1 MMAMNEFRSA
11 LFIPGGNEK
20 MLNKASSID
29 ADLIIFDLEDSVL
42 EAEKPNA
49 RRLVQQVLQDE
60 ALAQRSLAVRIN
72 AMDTPHLQEDLAVV
86 MAGQPDIILL
96 PKLENGE
103 QLLQLS
109 ALLDSLEAKNNIP
122 ANSTKVIAITGET
135 PTGVLGFDS
144 IDNPCDRLVGLSWGP
159 EDLATELG
167 ATANRDTEGKFLPPF
182 ELLRTLCLLKAKEL
196 GVQAIDTVFTGI
208 GNSEGLVAECIAA
221 HSIGYTGKLAIHP
234 SQIELIN
241 QAFSPTE
248 EELIRAKKIV
258 DLFAAN
264 PNAGALQLDNKMVDI
279 PHLKQAQRLLARSD
293 NSS

>member
-1 MMAMNEFRSA
+1 MNEFRSA

-42 EAEKPNA
+42 EAEKPTA

-122 ANSTKVIAITGET
+122 AKSTKVIAITGET

-167 ATANRDTEGKFLPPF
+167 ATANRDGEGKFLPPF
-182 ELLRTLCLLKAKEL
+182 ELLRTLCLLKAKQL

-208 GNSEGLVAECIAA
+208 GNSEGLSAECIAA

-234 SQIELIN
+234 SQVELIN

-293 NSS
+293 NSG

>member
-42 EAEKPNA
+42 EAEKPTA

-122 ANSTKVIAITGET
+122 AKSTKVIAITGET

-167 ATANRDTEGKFLPPF
+167 ATANRDGEGKFLPPF
-182 ELLRTLCLLKAKEL
+182 ELLRTLCLLKAKQL

-208 GNSEGLVAECIAA
+208 GNSEGLSAECIAA

-234 SQIELIN
+234 SQVELIN

-293 NSS
+293 NSG

>member
-1 MMAMNEFRSA
+1 MNEFRSA

-49 RRLVQQVLQDE
+49 RRLVQQVLQNE

-86 MAGQPDIILL
+86 MAGHPDIILL

-208 GNSEGLVAECIAA
+208 GNSEGLSAECVAA

-258 DLFAAN
+258 DLFTAN

>member
-167 ATANRDTEGKFLPPF
+167 ATANRDGEGKFLPPF
-182 ELLRTLCLLKAKEL
+182 ELLRTLCLLKAKQL

-208 GNSEGLVAECIAA
+208 GNSEGLSAECIAA

-234 SQIELIN
+234 SQVELIN

-293 NSS
+293 NSG

>member
-49 RRLVQQVLQDE
+49 RRLVQQVLQNE

-122 ANSTKVIAITGET
+122 AKSTKVIAITGET
-135 PTGVLGFDS
+135 PTGVLSFDS

-167 ATANRDTEGKFLPPF
+167 ATANRDAEGRFLPPF

-208 GNSEGLVAECIAA
+208 GNSEGLSAECVAA

-258 DLFAAN
+258 DLFTAN

>member
-1 MMAMNEFRSA
+1 MAMNEFRSA

-167 ATANRDTEGKFLPPF
+167 ATANRDGEGKFLPPF

-208 GNSEGLVAECIAA
+208 GNSEGLAAECIAA

-234 SQIELIN
+234 SQVELIN

-258 DLFAAN
+258 DLFVAN

>member
-1 MMAMNEFRSA
+1 
-11 LFIPGGNEK
+11 
-20 MLNKASSID
+20 
-29 ADLIIFDLEDSVL
+29 
-42 EAEKPNA
+42 
-49 RRLVQQVLQDE
+49 
-60 ALAQRSLAVRIN
+60 
-72 AMDTPHLQEDLAVV
+72 MDTPHLQEDLAVV

-122 ANSTKVIAITGET
+122 AKSTKVIAITGET

-167 ATANRDTEGKFLPPF
+167 ATANRDGEGKFLPPF
-182 ELLRTLCLLKAKEL
+182 ELLRTLCLLKAKQL

-208 GNSEGLVAECIAA
+208 GNSEGLSAECIAA

-234 SQIELIN
+234 SQVELIN

-293 NSS
+293 NSG

>member
-122 ANSTKVIAITGET
+122 AKSTKVIAITGET

-167 ATANRDTEGKFLPPF
+167 ATANRDGEGKFLPPF

-208 GNSEGLVAECIAA
+208 GNSEGLSAECIAA

-293 NSS
+293 NSG